1 LLPENTKK
9 PLDPA
14 PGDRRSGSG
23 GVRGDWIGKQLRSAY
38 DSTLSEPLPAN
49 LQELVGKLRKQIEA
63 DSGKSSAKPGDET
76 RDR

>member
-1 LLPENTKK
+1 MLPENTKK
-9 PLDPA
+9 SADPA
-14 PGDRRSGSG
+14 PGDRRSISG

-49 LQELVGKLRKQIEA
+49 LQELVGKLRKQSEA
-63 DSGKSSAKPGDET
+63 DAGESSDKPEDNA